1 MSLLQDVRLPL
12 SGAQSGIW
20 FAQQLD
26 PNNPNYN
33 TGECMEIKGPI
44 NPVQFERAVRQAVME
59 ADALHMTFE
68 EDEEGP
74 WQVMAPHSEW
84 SFNYIDLSK
93 HKNAREAMETWMQN
107 DLNRPCDL
115 KSGPLFTEALF
126 KMEEEHFCWYQRI
139 HHIVIDGYGVSLLVR
154 RVAELY
160 TALILKSEKG
170 SSPFGSIATMIREDA
185 AYRDSEAI
193 EADRRFWLE
202 QFADEPDIVSLGDRS
217 VRASSGF
224 IRESAEL
231 HPAVLSAL
239 YEAAGKNGK
248 SSADLLIA
256 AIAAYVHKMTGS
268 RDIVLGIPM
277 MCRSGSEALRI
288 PGMVMNLLPLRIA
301 VEPDMSLSELMNQV
315 SLGLRQLRQ
324 HQGYRHQDLRRD
336 LKLLGDQRRLFGP
349 MVNIMPFGQDIYFA
363 GIPAAIRNLS
373 AGPVEDLTINIHYRG
388 DGSHLHIDFDANP
401 AIYQESELQLHL
413 RRFLHF
419 LDKTVT
425 LAAGA
430 ALPGPMVG
438 LVDLLLPEEHEQ
450 IMSVWN
456 DTGRIVSEKTV
467 AEMFEQQALL
477 SPDAIA
483 VMLESS
489 SLTYAEL
496 NMRANRLAHLLLGMA
511 GGPDT
516 VIALALPR
524 SIEMLVAVLAVH
536 KTGAAYL
543 PLDPDYPQE
552 RIHYMLEDA
561 RPLCLITVSD
571 LLERLPQLEHV
582 KKLVLD
588 ESETLDRLEQSSEHS
603 LEDRNRLSPVSPLH
617 PAYIIYTSG
626 STGKPKGVMV
636 TFGGLVN
643 LLQAMQHRFQLGA
656 HDRLLSVTTISFDI
670 SVLEM
675 LLPLTSGAC
684 IDIALKDTI
693 LDPRSLAK
701 RMRES
706 GITIMQATPTLW
718 QALAASSPGS
728 FPGLK
733 VITGG
738 EALSPSLR
746 EALQDLGC
754 EVHNQYGPTE
764 TTIYSTAAYLNDR
777 ADTKPSIGGPVWN
790 TCLYVLDAALH
801 PVPPGIVGE
810 LYISGA
816 GLARGYLGRPGLT
829 AERFV
834 ADPYGAPGSRMYR
847 TGDLARWLEDGS
859 IDYLGRADGQ
869 IKIRGFRI
877 ELGEIEELMRK
888 FPGIS
893 QAAVLAWEER
903 PGSKRLA
910 AYYVPV
916 SEDVSVDADGLRS
929 HLAEKLPEFMV
940 PAAFVELEEMPLTPN
955 KKIDRLSLPLPTWG
969 GKNNGRIPRTPQ
981 EEMLCSLFAEALGVD
996 RVSIDDD
1003 FFDLGGH
1010 SLLASK
1016 VVAGIRDAFG
1026 VELSIGS
1033 IFEAP
1038 IVSGLARQLDVAAN
1052 ARPAV
1057 RQMERPETVPL
1068 SYAQQRL
1075 WFLYRLEG
1083 ASATYNIPLVARLS
1097 GELDIQALDAALGDV
1112 VGRHETLRTVF
1123 PDDSGSSYQRVLTI
1137 EEAESRMRLL
1147 VTETSSSALPG
1158 QLEGAVRYSFNLS
1171 SEPSLRAHL
1180 FCLEGNEYVL
1190 LVLLHHIAGDGWSLV
1205 PLARDLSI
1213 AYASRLSGETP
1224 AWSPLPVQY
1233 VDYTLWQRSLMD
1245 QDDYVHNRQGHIE
1258 KGTGFWKEALRGLP
1272 EELPLP
1278 LDFPRP
1284 AEANHQG
1291 DVVRFQISKE
1301 QHHQLMALAR
1311 GNKASLYMVL
1321 QSALAVMLTRLGAG
1335 HDIPVGCPIAGRN
1348 DDALSDV
1355 VGLFINTLVLR
1366 TDTSGEPS
1374 FRELLARVRKVNLE
1388 AYEYQDMPFERL
1400 VEILNPVRSRSRHPL
1415 FQIMLV
1421 LQNTPD
1427 ASINFPGVESALQL
1441 ESTGAAK
1448 FDLTFEFNEHRSNTG
1463 SPEGLDGILEY
1474 STALFMRSSAEKLV
1488 QRFLQVLKSVTS
1500 TPDIL
1505 IGSVDILTPD
1515 ERSSLLTDW
1524 NELKPGNEKDG
1535 RVLPSLPDLFQEQA
1549 ALHPESI
1556 AATFEGS
1563 ALNYRDLNTK
1573 ANQLARKLIE
1583 AGVGPED
1590 MVALALPRSLNMVIG
1605 VLAVLKAGAAYLP
1618 LDPDYPVDRLTYM
1631 LEDAN
1636 PVLIITSL
1644 AASGLI
1650 PNPENLPSFVIDD
1663 PSTSDMLSQYS
1674 GDNPGDDERR
1684 GTLSAFS
1691 PAYMIYTSGSTGRP
1705 KGVVIP
1711 HQNVIRLF
1719 SSTDHWY
1726 GFNPKDVWTLFHSY
1740 AFDFSVWEL
1749 WGALLY
1755 GGRLVIVPHTISRS
1769 PAEFL
1774 KLLSEEGVTVLNQT
1788 PSAFYQ
1794 LMQADREN
1802 VELGQTLLLRY
1813 VIFGGEALEL
1823 GRLEDWYQRHRDDA
1837 PKLVNMYGITET
1849 TVHVSYKELDQRHA
1863 AMGAN
1868 SFIGRSI
1875 PDLRVYVLDHM
1886 LQPVPPGVVG
1896 EMYVAGDGLARGY
1909 WNRPGLTA
1917 ERFVADPF
1925 SANGKRMY
1933 RTGDL
1938 AKRLTDGSLEYLG
1951 RADMQVKIR
1960 GFRIELGEI
1969 EAVLSKY
1976 LQVAQVAVIVRE
1988 DQPGDQ
1994 RLVAYVVWSL
2004 NSSDALS
2011 DSGDSAGLRRHA
2023 ASLLPDYMVPSA
2035 IVGLDILPLTPN
2047 GKLDRKALP
2056 APDLSLEIDGRAPR
2070 TPQEEVLCDLF
2081 AEVLGLRRVGID
2093 DGFFELGGHSLLAVK
2108 LMSRIREAMGRDLG
2122 IGVLFEA
2129 PTVAALAERLDMSSS
2144 QGALQVL
2151 LPLRSHG
2158 VEMPLFCVHP
2168 AGGLSWCYA
2177 GLMKHLGMDYPI
2189 YGLQARGIAHSEALP
2204 KTMENMTKDYI
2215 EHVRSVQPKGPYR
2228 LLGWSL
2234 GGNVAHA
2241 MAVQLQKEG
2250 EEVSFLAMLD
2260 AYPSHYLPLRGEPD
2274 EEEALTALL
2283 ALGGYDPDSIG
2294 DTPLNLESAIEI
2306 LRSDSS
2312 ALSSLDEATIL
2323 NLKETYENSVL
2334 ILGAYVPEKF
2344 EGDLLFFRSTII
2356 PDWFDPIDP
2365 DMWISYVG
2373 GKLDIHEIACRHKDL
2388 CQPGPLTEIGGI
2400 LLGKLQRLSD
2410 AIAEK

>member
-1 MSLLQDVRLPL
+1 M
-12 SGAQSGIW
+12 
-20 FAQQLD
+20 
-26 PNNPNYN
+26 
-33 TGECMEIKGPI
+33 
-44 NPVQFERAVRQAVME
+44 
-59 ADALHMTFE
+59 
-68 EDEEGP
+68 
-74 WQVMAPHSEW
+74 
-84 SFNYIDLSK
+84 
-93 HKNAREAMETWMQN
+93 
-107 DLNRPCDL
+107 
-115 KSGPLFTEALF
+115 
-126 KMEEEHFCWYQRI
+126 
-139 HHIVIDGYGVSLLVR
+139 
-154 RVAELY
+154 
-160 TALILKSEKG
+160 
-170 SSPFGSIATMIREDA
+170 
-185 AYRDSEAI
+185 
-193 EADRRFWLE
+193 
-202 QFADEPDIVSLGDRS
+202 
-217 VRASSGF
+217 
-224 IRESAEL
+224 
-231 HPAVLSAL
+231 
-239 YEAAGKNGK
+239 
-248 SSADLLIA
+248 
-256 AIAAYVHKMTGS
+256 
-268 RDIVLGIPM
+268 
-277 MCRSGSEALRI
+277 
-288 PGMVMNLLPLRIA
+288 
-301 VEPDMSLSELMNQV
+301 
-315 SLGLRQLRQ
+315 
-324 HQGYRHQDLRRD
+324 
-336 LKLLGDQRRLFGP
+336 
-349 MVNIMPFGQDIYFA
+349 
-363 GIPAAIRNLS
+363 
-373 AGPVEDLTINIHYRG
+373 
-388 DGSHLHIDFDANP
+388 
-401 AIYQESELQLHL
+401 
-413 RRFLHF
+413 
-419 LDKTVT
+419 
-425 LAAGA
+425 
-430 ALPGPMVG
+430 
-438 LVDLLLPEEHEQ
+438 
-450 IMSVWN
+450 
-456 DTGRIVSEKTV
+456 
-467 AEMFEQQALL
+467 
-477 SPDAIA
+477 
-483 VMLESS
+483 
-489 SLTYAEL
+489 
-496 NMRANRLAHLLLGMA
+496 
-511 GGPDT
+511 
-516 VIALALPR
+516 
-524 SIEMLVAVLAVH
+524 
-536 KTGAAYL
+536 
-543 PLDPDYPQE
+543 
-552 RIHYMLEDA
+552 
-561 RPLCLITVSD
+561 
-571 LLERLPQLEHV
+571 
-582 KKLVLD
+582 
-588 ESETLDRLEQSSEHS
+588 
-603 LEDRNRLSPVSPLH
+603 
-617 PAYIIYTSG
+617 
-626 STGKPKGVMV
+626 
-636 TFGGLVN
+636 
-643 LLQAMQHRFQLGA
+643 
-656 HDRLLSVTTISFDI
+656 
-670 SVLEM
+670 
-675 LLPLTSGAC
+675 
-684 IDIALKDTI
+684 
-693 LDPRSLAK
+693 
-701 RMRES
+701 
-706 GITIMQATPTLW
+706 
-718 QALAASSPGS
+718 
-728 FPGLK
+728 
-733 VITGG
+733 
-738 EALSPSLR
+738 
-746 EALQDLGC
+746 
-754 EVHNQYGPTE
+754 
-764 TTIYSTAAYLNDR
+764 
-777 ADTKPSIGGPVWN
+777 
-790 TCLYVLDAALH
+790 
-801 PVPPGIVGE
+801 
-810 LYISGA
+810 
-816 GLARGYLGRPGLT
+816 
-829 AERFV
+829 
-834 ADPYGAPGSRMYR
+834 
-847 TGDLARWLEDGS
+847 
-859 IDYLGRADGQ
+859 
-869 IKIRGFRI
+869 
-877 ELGEIEELMRK
+877 
-888 FPGIS
+888 
-893 QAAVLAWEER
+893 
-903 PGSKRLA
+903 
-910 AYYVPV
+910 
-916 SEDVSVDADGLRS
+916 
-929 HLAEKLPEFMV
+929 
-940 PAAFVELEEMPLTPN
+940 
-955 KKIDRLSLPLPTWG
+955 
-969 GKNNGRIPRTPQ
+969 
-981 EEMLCSLFAEALGVD
+981 
-996 RVSIDDD
+996 
-1003 FFDLGGH
+1003 
-1010 SLLASK
+1010 
-1016 VVAGIRDAFG
+1016 
-1026 VELSIGS
+1026 
-1033 IFEAP
+1033 
-1038 IVSGLARQLDVAAN
+1038 
-1052 ARPAV
+1052 
-1057 RQMERPETVPL
+1057 
-1068 SYAQQRL
+1068 
-1075 WFLYRLEG
+1075 
-1083 ASATYNIPLVARLS
+1083 
-1097 GELDIQALDAALGDV
+1097 
-1112 VGRHETLRTVF
+1112 
-1123 PDDSGSSYQRVLTI
+1123 
-1137 EEAESRMRLL
+1137 
-1147 VTETSSSALPG
+1147 
-1158 QLEGAVRYSFNLS
+1158 
-1171 SEPSLRAHL
+1171 
-1180 FCLEGNEYVL
+1180 
-1190 LVLLHHIAGDGWSLV
+1190 
-1205 PLARDLSI
+1205 
-1213 AYASRLSGETP
+1213 
-1224 AWSPLPVQY
+1224 
-1233 VDYTLWQRSLMD
+1233 
-1245 QDDYVHNRQGHIE
+1245 
-1258 KGTGFWKEALRGLP
+1258 
-1272 EELPLP
+1272 
-1278 LDFPRP
+1278 
-1284 AEANHQG
+1284 
-1291 DVVRFQISKE
+1291 
-1301 QHHQLMALAR
+1301 
-1311 GNKASLYMVL
+1311 
-1321 QSALAVMLTRLGAG
+1321 
-1335 HDIPVGCPIAGRN
+1335 
-1348 DDALSDV
+1348 

-1374 FRELLARVRKVNLE
+1374 FRELLARVRKINLE

-1427 ASINFPGVESALQL
+1427 ASIDFPGVESALQL

-1488 QRFLQVLKSVTS
+1488 QRFLQVLESVTS

-1535 RVLPSLPDLFQEQA
+1535 RVQPSLPDLFQEQV

-1556 AATFEGS
+1556 AAVFEGS

-1590 MVALALPRSLNMVIG
+1590 MVALALPRSLDMVIG
-1605 VLAVLKAGAAYLP
+1605 VLAVLKAGAAYFP

-1663 PSTSDMLSQYS
+1663 PGTSDMLSQYS
-1674 GDNPGDDERR
+1674 GDNPGDDERH
-1684 GTLSAFS
+1684 GTLSALS

-1802 VELGQTLLLRY
+1802 VELGQTLSLRY

-1868 SFIGRSI
+1868 SLIGRSI
-1875 PDLRVYVLDHM
+1875 PDLRVHVLDHM

-2158 VEMPLFCVHP
+2158 VETPLFCVHP

-2204 KTMENMTKDYI
+2204 KTMEDMTKDYI
-2215 EHVRSVQPKGPYR
+2215 EHVRSVQLKGPYR

-2365 DMWISYVG
+2365 DMWIPYVG

-2400 LLGKLQRLSD
+2400 LLGKLQGLSD
-2410 AIAEK
+2410 TTANNENG